1 MKIYENLN
9 SSKTTE
15 DQKTSKDFRE
25 ESTGLLTVIYGSH
38 IFEKSW
44 VTAEKGQEE
53 EVEYG
58 ARWGGGC
65 FSHPLTMAVH
75 SRYAIWW
82 RDI

>member
-9 SSKTTE
+9 SSKTTD

-25 ESTGLLTVIYGSH
+25 EGTGLLIVIYGSH

-44 VTAEKGQEE
+44 VTAEKGQK

-58 ARWGGGC
+58 DEVGG
-65 FSHPLTMAVH
+65 AVFVT
-75 SRYAIWW
+75 Y
-82 RDI
+82 